1 MKYELAS
8 MIDHTLLK
16 PEAAPAA
23 IERLCEEAAQ
33 YHFAS
38 VCVQPSYV
46 KLAAQCLQGSPV
58 KVCTVIGFPL
68 GVNQTSIKAYE
79 AAQAVKD
86 GAEELDMVLHIGA
99 LKSRDDEYVY
109 KDIKAVVEAASGK
122 VVKVILETGYL
133 SSEEKQRACRIVKD
147 AGAHFVKTSTGFGPG
162 GATVEDIALMRE
174 TVGPDFG
181 VKASGGVRTSE
192 DAMHMIKAGANRIGT
207 SAGPSLVLGAREN
220 I

>member
-16 PEAAPAA
+16 PETAPAA

-58 KVCTVIGFPL
+58 KACTVIGFPL
-68 GVNQTSIKAYE
+68 GANQTSIKAYE
-79 AAQAVKD
+79 AAQAIKD

-99 LKSRDDEYVY
+99 LKSKDDEYVY
-109 KDIKAVVEAASGK
+109 KDIKAVVEAAPGK
-122 VVKVILETGYL
+122 VIKVILETGYL
-133 SSEEKQRACRIVKD
+133 SCEEKQRACRIVKD

-162 GATVEDIALMRE
+162 AATVEDIRLMRE
-174 TVGPDFG
+174 IVGPDFG
-181 VKASGGVRTSE
+181 VKASGGVRTYE
-192 DAMHMIKAGANRIGT
+192 DAVHMIEAGANRIGT
-207 SAGPSLVLGAREN
+207 SAGPVLVK
-220 I
+220 